1 MARRSNETRW
11 FVIALIGG
19 QAGAAIGLIF
29 FGGLLFM
36 PILTALLGTGVA
48 PLLVL
53 SKDRLRQKLAGRYLR
68 TALRS

>member
-1 MARRSNETRW
+1 MARGSDEKRW

-19 QAGAAIGLIF
+19 QIGAAIGLVF
-29 FGGLLFM
+29 FGALLFM
-36 PILTALLGTGVA
+36 PILTALLGTGLA

-53 SKDRLRQKLAGRYLR
+53 AKQWLRQKLAGRYLR